1 MKKTALLALS
11 LAVLLAGS
19 ASPAGVSAAGVTSG
33 RFADSGIR
41 WTYDRKTDVLTYTG
55 TGYSILTEPAG
66 LLNASGQLAEIGTI
80 VVEDIRQI
88 NCKLTAD
95 TIVLDE
101 TVEALPDAEHLDPGD
116 SLAEGVP
123 NASMQYEVDPDN
135 LYFAAY
141 DGALY
146 TKDLTELI
154 RVPKLKTDIEL
165 ADTLEKI
172 DTYAFMYSSLDL
184 VVIPWGVTE
193 IEERGVEFF
202 YHSLE
207 NVEEKPYNPYFYVVL
222 PDTLQT
228 IGKSDYYTNCRFIY
242 SDDNAAVNLSRL
254 YPATGSGASGWRDE
268 ALEQLGKDAVVD
280 FYDIKPDAFQ
290 TFGNKTYYF
299 DGNRKMLTGNYF
311 VNGTPYAFDQTG
323 ALEGTINLSTFT
335 GLIRKEEKA
344 YYYTDGVME
353 KNRWIEAD
361 GNWYYLNDH
370 GAGAVS
376 CWRLKDG
383 KYCYLKADGKMAS
396 REWVQDYGNWYYV
409 RADGSRCESCWA
421 EIGGIWYWFGGSG
434 KMARSEWLQLDGR
447 WYYFTDSGA
456 MAHDVSLPKD
466 GKTVYV
472 GSDGAME

>member
-1 MKKTALLALS
+1 MKKTTLLALS
-11 LAVLLAGS
+11 LASILATS
-19 ASPAGVSAAGVTSG
+19 TFPTVSAAGMTSG
-33 RFADSGIR
+33 RLEDGVR
-41 WTYDRKTDVLTYTG
+41 WSYDGETDTLTYTG
-55 TGYSILTEPAG
+55 TGASVLMEPAG

-101 TVEALPDAEHLDPGD
+101 TVEAFPDAGHLDPGD

-123 NASMQYEVDPDN
+123 DASMQYEVDPDN
-135 LYFAAY
+135 PYFVAY

-172 DTYAFMYSSLDL
+172 DTYAFLYSSLSL
-184 VVIPWGVTE
+184 VVLPWGVTE
-193 IEERGVEFF
+193 IEEYGVEFIHHF
-202 YHSLE
+202 PE
-207 NVEEKPYNPYFYVVL
+207 GGEENPYFYVVL

-242 SDDNAAVNLSRL
+242 SDDNAAVNLNRL

-299 DGNRKMLTGNYF
+299 DGNRKMLTGNHI

-323 ALEGTINLSTFT
+323 ALEGTIDFSTFT
-335 GLIRKEEKA
+335 GLIRKEGKA

-353 KNRWIEAD
+353 KSRWIEANGD
-361 GNWYYLNDH
+361 WYYLNDY

-434 KMARSEWLQLDGR
+434 KMFADGWLKLADGN
-447 WYYFTDSGA
+447 WYYFFDNGRLATNETI
-456 MAHDVSLPKD
+456 D
-466 GKTVYV
+466 GYEVDEN
-472 GSDGAME
+472 GRIIS